1 MPNSGGSRKPSVR
14 KDATSPVNVGVEGSS
29 CSVPATVHRRKRKKV
44 ARVKAGAQAPPRP
57 FLYSLS
63 NRHCAVELMLF
74 SLQSST
80 PALQC
85 ASLAD
90 GGIRK
95 GGNGS
100 ASGSGAK
107 SARVPP
113 SLSIAD
119 CQVKKSSLS
128 RKTAGASVIA
138 PIGRSGKA
146 EASGS
151 RKVKFS
157 TNVHTYPAADKKT
170 RIGELHLKKP
180 IKKLKRNRPLSSG
193 GGKSVASKLELSI
206 AQKSGSVLRRD
217 VQHSGAAI
225 DVEPVA
231 TARGRKAP
239 SPLATKASVASKA
252 SVAGAARKVKRLT
265 KSRIKAGTSNRQP
278 VVTAIRPC
286 PRLAYSIQP
295 DIKRDILLLK
305 SAPKK

>member
-1 MPNSGGSRKPSVR
+1 M
-14 KDATSPVNVGVEGSS
+14 A
-29 CSVPATVHRRKRKKV
+29 
-44 ARVKAGAQAPPRP
+44 
-57 FLYSLS
+57 LI
-63 NRHCAVELMLF
+63 LF
-74 SLQSST
+74 SLQSLT
-80 PALQC
+80 IPA
-85 ASLAD
+85 LAD

-95 GGNGS
+95 VGNGS

-107 SARVPP
+107 SARVTP

-119 CQVKKSSLS
+119 CQVRKSSLS

-138 PIGRSGKA
+138 PLGRSGKA

-157 TNVHTYPAADKKT
+157 TNVHTFSATDKKT

-193 GGKSVASKLELSI
+193 GGKSVTSKLALSI
-206 AQKSGSVLRRD
+206 SQKSSSVLRRN

-239 SPLATKASVASKA
+239 PTPLAAKSSSPPLVAKA
-252 SVAGAARKVKRLT
+252 SVAGVARKAKRLT

-278 VVTAIRPC
+278 VVKAIRPC

-295 DIKRDILLLK
+295 DIKRDISLLK
-305 SAPKK
+305 SAAKK

>member
-57 FLYSLS
+57 V
-63 NRHCAVELMLF
+63 RVPVRVG
-74 SLQSST
+74 SSVT
-80 PALQC
+80 PK
-85 ASLAD
+85 D

>member
-1 MPNSGGSRKPSVR
+1 M
-14 KDATSPVNVGVEGSS
+14 
-29 CSVPATVHRRKRKKV
+29 
-44 ARVKAGAQAPPRP
+44 
-57 FLYSLS
+57 
-63 NRHCAVELMLF
+63 
-74 SLQSST
+74 
-80 PALQC
+80 
-85 ASLAD
+85 
-90 GGIRK
+90 
-95 GGNGS
+95 
-100 ASGSGAK
+100 
-107 SARVPP
+107 
-113 SLSIAD
+113 
-119 CQVKKSSLS
+119 
-128 RKTAGASVIA
+128 IA

-157 TNVHTYPAADKKT
+157 TNVHTFPATDKKT

-206 AQKSGSVLRRD
+206 SQKSSSVLRRN

-239 SPLATKASVASKA
+239 PPLAAKP
-252 SVAGAARKVKRLT
+252 SVAGVARKAKRLT

-305 SAPKK
+305 SAAKK